1 MDMAHIKWRPH
12 YEKEI
17 CRDSLRIFPVFYQY
31 STYTDK
37 QVTKLQKKKQTITSD
52 ILVWEMCIPGY
63 LKQINAIKSSTN

>member
-17 CRDSLRIFPVFYQY
+17 CREGLHILPVFYQY

-37 QVTKLQKKKQTITSD
+37 QVTKLQKKRVTITFD
-52 ILVWEMCIPGY
+52 IL
-63 LKQINAIKSSTN
+63 L